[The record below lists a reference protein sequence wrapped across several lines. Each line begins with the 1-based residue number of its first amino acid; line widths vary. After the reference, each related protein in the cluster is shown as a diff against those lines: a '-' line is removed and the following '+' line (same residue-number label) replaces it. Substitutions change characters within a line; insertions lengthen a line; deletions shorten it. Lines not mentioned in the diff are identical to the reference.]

1 MSKWL
6 QKLGA
11 VAFGLSA
18 AGVAAAPYYIEYS
31 GVIDTVDEV
40 VPNNPDQYAT
50 NPELPAAGE
59 AFRLVLVLDNDGASD
74 AQERLNGTDPLDAAS
89 VVVTRAPKPEGLLL
103 RAFESEAAV
112 NRPGYEAIENGVSA
126 TVWVDPAD

>member
-6 QKLGA
+6 QKLTA

-18 AGVAAAPYYIEYS
+18 AGVAAAPYCIEYS
-31 GVIDTVDEV
+31 GVIDTVSEV

-59 AFRLVLVLDNDGASD
+59 AFRLVLVLDNDGNKIY
-74 AQERLNGTDPLDAAS
+74 RLVSGALHS
-89 VVVTRAPKPEGLLL
+89 VPADEGV
-103 RAFESEAAV
+103 AV
-112 NRPGYEAIENGVSA
+112 NFLMAQ
-126 TVWVDPAD
+126 